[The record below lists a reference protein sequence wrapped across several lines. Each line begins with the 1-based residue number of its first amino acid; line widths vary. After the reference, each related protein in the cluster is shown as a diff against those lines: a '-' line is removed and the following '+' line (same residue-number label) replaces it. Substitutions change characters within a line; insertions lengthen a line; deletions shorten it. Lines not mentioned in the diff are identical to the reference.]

1 MFCPSPLC
9 CRRHIGKREDPADKV
24 GHFMWT
30 YIETLRRCRSDF
42 DFKLVS
48 SKISFLVARLE
59 GLILMLQSDLNG
71 VDFRS
76 QIRGD
81 ITGRTSKVRN

>member
-1 MFCPSPLC
+1 
-9 CRRHIGKREDPADKV
+9 
-24 GHFMWT
+24 MWT

-59 GLILMLQSDLNG
+59 GLILMLQSDLSG